1 MIMAEKKTKHEAGI
15 AVFQRTEVRR
25 TLHNSEWW
33 FVVSDVVFALTGSA
47 DIGQYLKKLRQRDPM
62 LAETWT
68 EFIRPLP
75 FATAGGSQNLNC
87 ANTEGLF
94 RIIQS
99 IPSPKAEPFKR
110 WLAKVGYERVQEIEN
125 PELATKRT
133 RALYKAKGYSD
144 DWIEKRMRSIAI
156 RDELTDEWKK
166 RGVKEQ
172 REYAILTAEISEATF
187 GLTPS
192 EYARFKQ
199 LKRENLRDHMT
210 DLELIFSMLGEAAT
224 TEIARNRDAQ
234 GFPENKE
241 AARAG
246 GDVAGKARK
255 DLETKSGRKVVTS
268 ENYLALTQGEQK
280 KRRSVGAAPKKS
292 MSSQTRKPAKKK

>member
-1 MIMAEKKTKHEAGI
+1 MSDISPNPEARI
-15 AVFQRTEVRR
+15 ALFQRKEIRR
-25 TLHNSEWW
+25 TIHGNEWW
-33 FVVSDVVFALTGSA
+33 FVVEDVVLVLTDSS
-47 DIGQYLKKLRQRDPM
+47 DPKQYIQRMKQRDPELGKGWVQFVHTLSVDTTGGQQKM
-62 LAETWT
+62 L
-68 EFIRPLP
+68 
-75 FATAGGSQNLNC
+75 C

-110 WLAKVGYERVQEIEN
+110 WLARVGYERIQEIED

-144 DWIEKRMRSIAI
+144 DWIEKRLRSIAI

-172 REYAILTAEISEATF
+172 RDYAILTAEISQATF

-192 EYARFKQ
+192 QYAEFKR

-210 DLELIFSMLGEAAT
+210 DLELIFSMLGEVAT
-224 TEIARNRDAQ
+224 TEITRTRDTQ
-234 GFPENKE
+234 GFPENKQ
-241 AARAG
+241 AANAG
-246 GDVAGKARK
+246 GTVAGNARRE
-255 DLETKSGRKVVTS
+255 LEKKSGRKVVTS
-268 ENYLALTQGEQK
+268 DNYLALTQSE
-280 KRRSVGAAPKKS
+280 KR
-292 MSSQTRKPAKKK
+292 QQLKPSR

>member
-1 MIMAEKKTKHEAGI
+1 MSDQPPERRI
-15 AVFQRTEVRR
+15 ALFQRKEIRR
-25 TLHNSEWW
+25 VIHNNEWW
-33 FVVSDVVFALTGSA
+33 FVVQDVTLALIDSR
-47 DIGQYLKKLRQRDPM
+47 DPKQYIQRMKQRDPELQKGWVQIVHTLSVPTEGGLQPM
-62 LAETWT
+62 L
-68 EFIRPLP
+68 
-75 FATAGGSQNLNC
+75 C

-99 IPSPKAEPFKR
+99 IPSQKAEPFKR
-110 WLAKVGYERVQEIEN
+110 WLAKVGYERIQEIED

-133 RALYKAKGYSD
+133 RAIYKAKGYSD

-172 REYAILTAEISEATF
+172 REYSILTAEISKATF

-192 EYARFKQ
+192 EYVELKK

-224 TEIARNRDAQ
+224 TEIARNKDTQ
-234 GFPENKE
+234 GFNPNQQ
-241 AARAG
+241 AAREG
-246 GDVAGKARK
+246 GTVAGNARRE
-255 DLETKSGRKVVTS
+255 LEQRSGRKVVTN
-268 ENYLALTQGEQK
+268 ENYLALTQSDK
-280 KRRSVGAAPKKS
+280 K
-292 MSSQTRKPAKKK
+292 AKRLKN